1 MTARPFITLSRTGE
15 YFDPVELRKLT
26 GLDEN
31 RWHLAVCKEL
41 VDNALDAAE
50 TAGVET
56 PEVLVALTPEGIAV
70 SDNGNG
76 LGTDV
81 VARTIDFESRTSD
94 KVRYKTPTRGA
105 QGNAL
110 KTVLGIAYN
119 VAPERPVVIDALG
132 TRHLLTASVDGAGGA
147 TVAHETEASDRQ
159 TGTCVFVPVRGIDAD
174 ALTLERLLRR
184 FALFNPHAELRIVV
198 GEADVTWGP
207 TSPGF
212 VKPKPSDKACP
223 YWYGAEDFAQ
233 LVGALTV
240 NRPELPIHE
249 FCKMFR
255 GGSGKAAT
263 VRAAIGGARTIGELN
278 GDTDAL
284 RVALRDTVK
293 AARPAVLGPLNAHLL
308 EGARDLYAVAEGS
321 EEHKHIEGTFDH
333 DGTEVPFALDAVFAV
348 ADDEDGDLA
357 IGINHS
363 PCYGNPFSGEFRK
376 TTARDDWRAWGLEAF
391 LGTFYVRPGDRDL
404 VAVHLCCPNVQFS
417 DYAKSKA
424 CTDPFREALTEAV
437 YAVCVKSYRAKR
449 KHERDQRA
457 TERVRE
463 ELTRQHHREPEK
475 WTVREAVLAVIPEA
489 AEKAS
494 EGGTVEFPQ
503 RNLFYVVRDL
513 LQRYDVNW
521 ERTKEGRLEYPTFT
535 SILREYEE
543 TRGGVPFMYQDPRGT
558 FIEPHTGE
566 AFPVGTREVDGY
578 DFPEWTFNAV
588 LYIEKEG
595 FNPKLQQVRLAERYD
610 LAILSGKGFSTRAG
624 KRLLA
629 KLADGGCK
637 LAVVHDC
644 DLAGYEIARTLQAEA
659 RGCRALEVVD
669 LGLTWEDA
677 QGQELQS
684 EEYTLAKKPPQ
695 AFVQRARRGEVS
707 EEAFRWLTGRHLEH
721 ESFWSAKKVTAQ
733 RFELNAFALA
743 DFVPWLEAKLQ
754 EHGFAEKVVPP
765 PDVVATRARHAVIG
779 EAERLVENAIRSLV
793 NERAIVAAEAQA
805 LAEGVRLVTEPEL
818 REALSGNP
826 ATSWGSVLEGRQQ
839 KALND
844 ALNWEAL
851 KQRVADAVGKSLQ
864 A

>member
-1 MTARPFITLSRTGE
+1 MDRPFLTLSRTGE

-174 ALTLERLLRR
+174 AVTLGRLLRR
-184 FALFNPHAELRIVV
+184 FALFNPHAEFRIVV

-233 LVGALTV
+233 LVGALVV

-249 FCKMFR
+249 FCRMFR
-255 GGSGKAAT
+255 GGAGKAAA
-263 VRAAIGGARTIGELN
+263 VRAAIGGARTIGDLN
-278 GDTDAL
+278 GNTDAL

-293 AARPAVLGPLNAHLL
+293 AASPSVLGPLKAHLL
-308 EGARDLYAVAEGS
+308 TGARDLYPVAEGS

-333 DGTEVPFALDAVFAV
+333 DGTQVPFALDVVFA
-348 ADDEDGDLA
+348 AIDDEDGGELA

-363 PCYGNPFSGEFRK
+363 PCYDNPFGGPFHK
-376 TTARDDWRAWGLEAF
+376 VTARDDWRGYGLDGFLSAF
-391 LGTFYVRPGDRDL
+391 HVRPGDRDL

-417 DYAKSKA
+417 DYAKSRVN
-424 CTDPFREALTEAV
+424 TDPFRKALTEAI
-437 YAVCVKSYRAKR
+437 YATCHKAYRAKR
-449 KHERDQRA
+449 KHEREQEA
-457 TERVRE
+457 AARVRE
-463 ELTRQHHREPEK
+463 ELTRQHYGKPLK
-475 WTVREAVLAVIPEA
+475 WTVKEAVLAVIPEA

-503 RNLFYVVRDL
+503 RNLYYVVRDL
-513 LQRYDVNW
+513 LQRYDVDW
-521 ERTKEGRLEYPTFT
+521 ERTKEGRLEYPNFT

-543 TRGGVPFMYQDPRGT
+543 TRGDVPYMYQDPRGT
-558 FIEPHTGE
+558 FIEPHTGQ

-578 DFPEWTFNAV
+578 EFPSWTFNAV
-588 LYIEKEG
+588 LYVEKEG
-595 FNPKLQQVRLAERYD
+595 FNPKLQQVQLAERYD

-624 KRLLA
+624 RRLLA
-629 KLADGGCK
+629 RLADEGCK

-659 RGCRALEVVD
+659 RGCKALEVVD

-677 QGQELQS
+677 REQELQS
-684 EEYTLAKKPPQ
+684 ETYTLARKPPA

-707 EEAFRWLTGRHLEH
+707 EEAFRWLTGRDLPREGY
-721 ESFWSAKKVTAQ
+721 WRDKATAQ

-743 DFVPWLEAKLQ
+743 DFVTWLEAKLQ
-754 EHGFAEKVVPP
+754 VHGFAEKVVPTP
-765 PDVVATRARHAVIG
+765 EVVAQKAQEVVSEAAV
-779 EAERLVENAIRSLV
+779 
-793 NERAIVAAEAQA
+793 A
-805 LAEGVRLVTEPEL
+805 LAEDALRDLVDWERIVATAAQELTRGVSLLTEPEL
-818 REALSGNP
+818 RSALADNPPTSWRSVLDERQREALRLAVDKG
-826 ATSWGSVLEGRQQ
+826 ALRVRLQELL
-839 KALND
+839 KA
-844 ALNWEAL
+844 
-851 KQRVADAVGKSLQ
+851 G
-864 A
+864 